1 MDVIH
6 WGVDDDGNTI
16 IIKIGGCILK
26 DWNAQML
33 PTFCRAVGIKVP
45 EKLKTRNDCIQHIID
60 FHNTGVLRDHI
71 NNGTKSGAP
80 KKIDKKTIPQ
90 CVKQYGTYIRLI
102 LTFTSELCRDT

>member
-60 FHNTGVLRDHI
+60 FHNTGVLFGNTLKMVRKVVLQK
-71 NNGTKSGAP
+71 N
-80 KKIDKKTIPQ
+80 
-90 CVKQYGTYIRLI
+90 
-102 LTFTSELCRDT
+102 